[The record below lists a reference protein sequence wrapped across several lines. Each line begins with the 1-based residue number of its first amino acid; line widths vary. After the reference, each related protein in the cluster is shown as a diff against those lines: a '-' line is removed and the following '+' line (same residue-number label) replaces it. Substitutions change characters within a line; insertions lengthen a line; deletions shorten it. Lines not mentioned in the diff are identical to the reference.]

1 MARYMVDAVMM
12 HRGVMHWG
20 VVHGYVVGMMVG
32 WVGGVGEVMRVLVL
46 ISSMGAVCVV
56 GSVGSVGGSVMS
68 VVVGVGG
75 ARVMDLLVCIL
86 RGGYLVVGRF
96 DLMVD
101 VLLVSVVV
109 GSSVVVC
116 VSVMGLVCAM
126 VSVVSVRGAVAGGMD
141 ILDTVMGWVVDEV
154 MSVMKTMAKMMR
166 SVDSVVTS
174 EVVCCVEAVFVGVV
188 VCFSAV
194 CSVVGGVGTVSMGS
208 SVLVSGS
215 VHVIRGLVDS

>member
-1 MARYMVDAVMM
+1 
-12 HRGVMHWG
+12 
-20 VVHGYVVGMMVG
+20 
-32 WVGGVGEVMRVLVL
+32 
-46 ISSMGAVCVV
+46 
-56 GSVGSVGGSVMS
+56 
-68 VVVGVGG
+68 
-75 ARVMDLLVCIL
+75 MDLLVGIL

-96 DLMVD
+96 HLMVD

-116 VSVMGLVCAM
+116 VSVMGLVRAM

-154 MSVMKTMAKMMR
+154 MSVMKTMAEMMR
-166 SVDSVVTS
+166 SVCS
-174 EVVCCVEAVFVGVV
+174 VEAVFVGVM

-215 VHVIRGLVDS
+215 VHVIRCLVDS